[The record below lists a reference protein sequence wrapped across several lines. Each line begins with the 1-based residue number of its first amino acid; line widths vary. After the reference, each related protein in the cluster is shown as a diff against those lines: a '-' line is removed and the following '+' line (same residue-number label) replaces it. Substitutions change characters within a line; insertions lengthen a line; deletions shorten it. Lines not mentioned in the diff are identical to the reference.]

1 MPILDSKLVTRLDHE
16 RLFQVER
23 ICKLFPWMKSSKN
36 PAAVAA
42 VTEILFLHIQGLLP
56 QDNPIRGGIF
66 LALRQVE
73 PGEGD
78 GVFRVPVQLHVL
90 RRSGRPVKEPIHSL
104 FGGIVHGDFLHAA
117 VVGGGWQVGGVFKVD
132 VVHSVVS

>member
-1 MPILDSKLVTRLDHE
+1 MA
-16 RLFQVER
+16 
-23 ICKLFPWMKSSKN
+23 SS

-56 QDNPIRGGIF
+56 QDNPVRGGIF

-73 PGEGD
+73 PGEQD

-90 RRSGRPVKEPIHSL
+90 RGVGRAVKELVHGL
-104 FGGIVHGDFLHAA
+104 LVVIVHGDFLHAA